1 MTIEDIIE
9 DIKVK
14 RPNDSVFMI
23 LYREWKLNIT
33 ENKDQVETLAKLI
46 VYLQENNFL
55 NVWSEDMETMFNP
68 AQRGGRGR
76 SPYLD

>member
-1 MTIEDIIE
+1 MSIEDIIE

-14 RPNDSVFMI
+14 RPNDAEFQM

-33 ENKDQVETLAKLI
+33 EGKDQGETLGKLI
-46 VYLQENNFL
+46 VYLQTKGFL
-55 NVWSEDMETMFNP
+55 NVWSEDFEDYNNP
-68 AQRGGRGR
+68 LNRRGRGK